1 MNKQYFKLS
10 CLGAILLF
18 AVLYATLLIYQFNN
32 FDSLVSVGTIMIA
45 YFVSVIF
52 LPEISKYLVDNI
64 SLYIIPSCLLIFSS
78 FFIIGFL
85 FEPQFNKTLYL
96 VGFISSVIIFEITT
110 SLSNKKYKYYQFNTL
125 NFDHIEKIDDYSQEI
140 NAKNTIVI
148 YDCDNNLMKDQIE
161 FLQYCFFHQIKITDN
176 HSWVEGNT
184 GRVNLMDFSSKYIS
198 ALSLNNLYLVI
209 KRLWESLLILM
220 TFPITLPI
228 MLVTFIVIKLQ
239 DGGPAFFCQK
249 RIGQNGKPFTLF
261 KFRSMTVKKANAP
274 SLFATEEQARIT
286 TFGRF
291 IRKFRIDEL
300 PQLFNVLLGNMSLIG
315 PRPEQPSFVSQFDEK
330 IPFYAYRHK
339 VKPGITGWAQ
349 VVQGYADDTDSTKEK
364 LEHDLFYIKHLSFS
378 LDMNIVLRTIY
389 TMCTGF
395 GAK

>member
-1 MNKQYFKLS
+1 MNKQYFKLN

-18 AVLYATLLIYQFNN
+18 AVLYSTLLIFQFNN

-52 LPEISKYLVDNI
+52 LPEISKYLSGKIRN
-64 SLYIIPSCLLIFSS
+64 YIIPSCLLIFSS

-85 FEPQFNKTLYL
+85 FESQLNKTLYL
-96 VGFISSVIIFEITT
+96 VGFISSVVIFEITT
-110 SLSNKKYKYYQFNTL
+110 SLSKKNYKYYQFNTL
-125 NFDHIEKIDDYSQEI
+125 NFDKFEKIDDYSQEI
-140 NAKNTIVI
+140 NAKNAIVI
-148 YDCDNNLMKDQIE
+148 YDCDINLMKDQIE
-161 FLQYCFFHQIKITDN
+161 FLQYCFFHQIKIIDN

-184 GRVNLMDFSSKYIS
+184 GRISLMDFSSKYIS
-198 ALSLNNLYLVI
+198 ALSLNNFYLLI
-209 KRLWESLLILM
+209 KRLWESLLILI

-239 DGGPAFFCQK
+239 DGGPALFCQQ
-249 RIGQNGKPFTLF
+249 RIGQNGKSFTLF
-261 KFRSMTVKKANAP
+261 KFRSMTVKKADAL

-286 TFGRF
+286 RFGRF

-300 PQLFNVLLGNMSLIG
+300 PQLFNVLLGDMSLIG
-315 PRPEQPSFVSQFDEK
+315 PRPEQPSFVSQFDK
-330 IPFYAYRHK
+330 QIPFYAYRHK

>member
-184 GRVNLMDFSSKYIS
+184 GRVNLVDFSSKYIS